1 MSTRKPF
8 QTAPIPLTPLP
19 AYGFRRKATV
29 DSEVQT
35 GLVSRAVRAARDGD
49 RDALRYLYVRFADN
63 IYGYICSIVRDE
75 HEAEDITQQV
85 FAKLTAI
92 LPNYQERDVPF
103 SAWILRVARNLAL
116 DHLRQRRAIPCEEIR
131 GADDHFDDI
140 ARERSQ
146 ALQEALAVLPRD
158 QREVLI
164 MRHIMGMA
172 PGEIARSLGKSE
184 ASIHGLHHRG
194 RGAMQRALTD
204 LGSAPATAT
213 ATASSTSA

>member
-1 MSTRKPF
+1 MSTREPF
-8 QTAPIPLTPLP
+8 NTGPVPLMPVLTS
-19 AYGFRRKATV
+19 GFRRKATL
-29 DSEVQT
+29 DEAPA

-63 IYGYICSIVRDE
+63 IYGYVCSIVRDE

-85 FAKLTAI
+85 FTKLTAI

-116 DHLRQRRAIPCEEIR
+116 DHLRQRRAVPCEEIR
-131 GADDHFDDI
+131 GADEHFDDT

-146 ALQEALAVLPRD
+146 CLQEALSILPPD

-164 MRHIMGMA
+164 MRHIMGMS
-172 PGEIARSLGKSE
+172 PKEIACSLGKSE
-184 ASIHGLHHRG
+184 GSIHGLHHRG
-194 RGAMQRALTD
+194 RGAMQRALIE
-204 LGSAPATAT
+204 LESAPATAG
-213 ATASSTSA
+213 SNSA